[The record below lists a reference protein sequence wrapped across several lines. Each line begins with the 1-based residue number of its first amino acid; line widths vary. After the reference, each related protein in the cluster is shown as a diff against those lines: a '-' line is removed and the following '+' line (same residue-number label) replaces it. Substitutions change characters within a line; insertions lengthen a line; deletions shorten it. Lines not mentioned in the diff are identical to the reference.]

1 MTSEQ
6 NNLTFYLNILEV
18 PGKAIVNTYVNDIHL
33 HLDKRGLKHTVD
45 IITDEDF
52 YVNNTITGG
61 KNTFPYNHFE
71 EALNSMRDVLPFTG
85 TTNTSENTVPI
96 PDTNY
101 DDETVTTEIK
111 EEDKNKQSSTNTLT
125 DTLTENTL
133 VTSMLSY
140 NPLELDDTTNN
151 SKHTQSKSKN
161 VVLDIPDN
169 YTGIIH
175 ILLTINVKPSTEFIS
190 GGITQLNQFLE
201 TYNKKGDLVI

>member
-18 PGKAIVNTYVNDIHL
+18 SGKAIVNTYVNDIHL

-52 YVNNTITGG
+52 YINNTITGG
-61 KNTFPYNHFE
+61 KSTFPYNHFE

-101 DDETVTTEIK
+101 DDDDVTTEIK
-111 EEDKNKQSSTNTLT
+111 EKEEEKDKDKNQLSSTNTLT
-125 DTLTENTL
+125 ENEL
-133 VTSMLSY
+133 VTRMLSY
-140 NPLELDDTTNN
+140 NPLILDDTTND
-151 SKHTQSKSKN
+151 SKHTQSKSKKIA
-161 VVLDIPDN
+161 LDIPDN

-175 ILLTINVKPSTEFIS
+175 ILLTIKVKPSTGFIS

-201 TYNKKGDLVI
+201 TYKRKED